1 MGGLSIRISN
11 ANTFV
16 CAPAYRIYTRIYREN
31 GLDLM
36 ENEKMKLKM
45 IRIFGMFEFD
55 FIWLDQSRFLMRLSS
70 FFIRDSSSGAEADD
84 EDEAAAAAEGDCI
97 EVAATGAVVL
107 FRDNVTTSKFSRKFQ
122 TGILCCHQDV
132 TTWPINKKIK
142 PGQ

>member
-16 CAPAYRIYTRIYREN
+16 CAPAYRIYREN

-45 IRIFGMFEFD
+45 ISISGMFKFD
-55 FIWLDQSRFLMRLSS
+55 FIWLDQSRFLMRLSTS
-70 FFIRDSSSGAEADD
+70 FIRDSSSGAEADD

-97 EVAATGAVVL
+97 EVAAAGAVVL
-107 FRDNVTTSKFSRKFQ
+107 FRDNVTQSPT
-122 TGILCCHQDV
+122 
-132 TTWPINKKIK
+132 
-142 PGQ
+142 